1 MKRSLLLVLGLAV
14 VAIAALAYLEG
25 GDSQRAPSA
34 LADGDGGARAV
45 LRNAAGGK
53 VGKVKFSQHRGGVQ
67 VKVTI
72 DAPLA
77 TLIAGFHGF
86 HVHEAGTCDPNAV
99 NPAGTPVPFL
109 TAGFHLDL
117 SGTGTGGTAHPNE
130 AGDMPVLLVNADG
143 TAEARFTTDR
153 FTVADLLESDGTA
166 IIIHEGRD
174 NYANIP
180 SRYLPPPIDQATLD
194 TGDAGARKVCG
205 IVEGD

>member
-1 MKRSLLLVLGLAV
+1 MKRTLILVLGLAL
-14 VAIAALAYLEG
+14 VAIAAFAYLEG
-25 GDSQRAPSA
+25 GGAQRTSSA
-34 LADGDGGARAV
+34 LADDDGGARAV
-45 LRNAAGGK
+45 LRNAAGEK
-53 VGKVKFSQHRGGVQ
+53 VGKVKFSQHHGGVQ

-86 HVHEAGTCDPNAV
+86 HVHETGTCT
-99 NPAGTPVPFL
+99 PAGFTS
-109 TAGFHLDL
+109 AGFHLDL
-117 SGTGTGGTAHPNE
+117 TGTGTGGTAHPNE

-143 TAEARFTTDR
+143 TADARFTTDR
-153 FTVADLLESDGTA
+153 FTVADLLEGDGTA

-180 SRYLPPPIDQATLD
+180 SRYLAPPAAITAVDQPTKD

-205 IVEGD
+205 IVEED